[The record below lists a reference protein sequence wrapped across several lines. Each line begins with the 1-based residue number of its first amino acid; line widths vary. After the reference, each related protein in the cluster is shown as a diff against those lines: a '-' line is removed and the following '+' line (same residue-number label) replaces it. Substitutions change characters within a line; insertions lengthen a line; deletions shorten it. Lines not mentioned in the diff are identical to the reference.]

1 MKSKDNTPVTQFED
15 KLNSFLKGEMTPAEE
30 QAFKILL
37 QERPELKQKAVAI
50 ARLAKALRQVGE
62 ERDQAVIE
70 ELGAVSRQKIEGLTD
85 NICNNEPNGNIA
97 SHPFAASIIAKPK
110 YLSFRRFVVSF
121 SAAASILLCI
131 FGGYKYYKYEQ
142 VSSLGQEYLAYFP
155 ASEFSRG
162 EGDNVSERIQALY
175 GNIADKKD
183 LDATIE
189 ELLHIWDASRSEE
202 YNDYTEYMP
211 ELGWMLA
218 NAYLRGN
225 DKKKAIEVLDKL
237 IEDHPKDTAI
247 GEKARELKQK
257 VEDL

>member
-1 MKSKDNTPVTQFED
+1 MKSKDNTPATQFED

-37 QERPELKQKAVAI
+37 QERPELKQNAVAI
-50 ARLAKALRQVGE
+50 ARLAKAMRQVGE

-70 ELGAVSRQKIEGLTD
+70 ELGSISRQKIEGLTD
-85 NICNNEPNGNIA
+85 NICK
-97 SHPFAASIIAKPK
+97 SHSVAASIIAKPK
-110 YLSFRRFVVSF
+110 YLSFSRFVVSF

-142 VSSLGQEYLAYFP
+142 VTSLGQEYLAYFP

-162 EGDNVSERIQALY
+162 EGDNVSERIQVLY

-189 ELLHIWDASRSEE
+189 ELLHMWDASRSEE

-218 NAYLRGN
+218 NAYLRDN
-225 DKKKAIEVLDKL
+225 DKKKTIEVLDKL
-237 IEDHPKDTAI
+237 IEDCPKDTAI

-257 VEDL
+257 VGDL